1 MVVFLMKLLILLA
14 GLSIIY
20 MWLIL
25 LAGMSIIYMWLIL
38 WQANY
43 WR

>member
-1 MVVFLMKLLILLA
+1 MVIFLMKLLILLA

-25 LAGMSIIYMWLIL
+25 LAGMSIIYMLLIL

>member
-25 LAGMSIIYMWLIL
+25 LAGISIIYMWLIL

>member
-25 LAGMSIIYMWLIL
+25 LAGMSIIYMLLIL

>member
-25 LAGMSIIYMWLIL
+25 LADMSIIYMLLIL

>member
-1 MVVFLMKLLILLA
+1 MVIFLMKLLILLA